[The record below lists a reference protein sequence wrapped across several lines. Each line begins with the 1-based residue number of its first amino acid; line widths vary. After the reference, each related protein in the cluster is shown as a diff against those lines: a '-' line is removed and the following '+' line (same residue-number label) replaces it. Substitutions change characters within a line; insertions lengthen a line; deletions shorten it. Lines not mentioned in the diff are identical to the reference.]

1 MKRSGQMKKFIMIFL
16 SVVCIAGVVALG
28 WLIFNS
34 KSIASIEIEGQ
45 IQTLYVAGQDI
56 DFEDAKLKVTYKNGN
71 VKYVNMTNKS
81 VKISRFSTSL
91 QTHGKMKIAYKSQM
105 LYLDYDVI
113 KAGMYYVSNSQS
125 FYADGSTS
133 DPLTYDAKSAE
144 LLLYIRDNGELD
156 HYYLDGSGRYCM
168 HDGSYDKSYKYEI
181 VGDSLNAYLGSED
194 NIISI
199 KADYSTDGSV
209 AYKYTKV
216 NTNSEGLNISKNVKT
231 FSYYEMKSEEY
242 RTITNSDVDLSRT
255 SGVVGNVVTFSRN
268 TTIKSANKTMFLLV
282 AYDNDHFMHA
292 VFVHICDEMITNNSL
307 DTSEPVESDTMYIH
321 YKKGAGHADAA
332 IHYRVV

>member
-1 MKRSGQMKKFIMIFL
+1 MKKFIMIFL

-81 VKISRFSTSL
+81 VQISQFSTSL
-91 QTHGKMKIAYKSQM
+91 KTHGKMKIAYKSQI
-105 LYLDYDVI
+105 LYVEYDVI
-113 KAGMYYVSNSQS
+113 NAGMYYVSAEQS
-125 FYADGSTS
+125 YFAGETP
-133 DPLTYDAKSAE
+133 PLPTTYDSKSSE
-144 LLLYIRDNGELD
+144 MFLYIRLNGELD
-156 HYYLDGSGRYCM
+156 YYYLDDSGRYCM
-168 HDGSYDKSYKYEI
+168 FDGSYDKSYKYEI
-181 VGDSLNAYLGSED
+181 DGDTLNAYLGSD
-194 NIISI
+194 DYKVSI
-199 KADYSTDGSV
+199 KAHYSSDGNV
-209 AYKYTKV
+209 EYKFTKV
-216 NTNSEGLNISKNVKT
+216 YRDNNNLEISRNVKT
-231 FSYYEMKSEEY
+231 FSYYEMKSEDH
-242 RTITNSDVDLSRT
+242 RTIAHSSIDLSRT
-255 SGVVGNVVTFSRN
+255 AGVVGNVVSFGRN
-268 TTIKSANKTMFLLV
+268 ETIESSGKIMFLFV
-282 AYDNDHFMHA
+282 SFKNDHFMHA
-292 VFVHICDEMITNNSL
+292 VYVHICDEMITNYSL